1 MAYFKP
7 IPESLTDLDHTPR
20 FYCQL
25 CGADMFV
32 VQISERKVAGGVLR
46 ELECPNCRC
55 VERVGIRLSEDF
67 SGWILFQAEEPFPA
81 SDTNNPHPLDKEN

>member
-7 IPESLTDLDHTPR
+7 DPDSLIDLDYSPR

-25 CGADMFV
+25 CGADMFA
-32 VQISERKVAGGVLR
+32 VQISERKVDGGVLR
-46 ELECPNCRC
+46 ELECPNCHC

-67 SGWILFQAEEPFPA
+67 SGWILFQAEEPSLA
-81 SDTNNPHPLDKEN
+81 SGTESIDSSDQES